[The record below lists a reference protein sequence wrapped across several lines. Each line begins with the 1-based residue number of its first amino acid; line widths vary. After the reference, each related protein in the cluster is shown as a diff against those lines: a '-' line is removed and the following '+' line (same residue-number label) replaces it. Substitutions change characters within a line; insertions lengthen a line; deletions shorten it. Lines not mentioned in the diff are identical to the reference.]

1 MATNFPTSLDA
12 LTNPTSADS
21 LNSPDHAGQ
30 HANANDSIEALEAKV
45 GINSSA
51 VTTSLDYRLAQVES
65 TSNARTFGSIALG
78 AGSITVAALDMA
90 SGSLLTTP
98 IGGAFE
104 YDGKVGYFT
113 NGSGR
118 GLLDGFAYYAN
129 SGTNSLTNTL
139 TTAQSMFG
147 KVFTVQANTLYN
159 FEIVFK
165 TTKNTGQTASIG
177 FGFVNSGS
185 TITNG
190 YFQFM
195 GNSTASGASA
205 TIVGGYSTTITNMT
219 NLFTANTTA
228 TAAFTIKGQ
237 VRIGANG
244 GTLQPSVNY
253 QTAAPGGT
261 GTIDIGSYAMF
272 RAVGTDSGAV
282 SIGAWS

>member
-12 LTNPTSADS
+12 LTNPTSS
-21 LNSPDHAGQ
+21 NTLNSPDHAGQ
-30 HANANDSIEALEAKV
+30 HSDANDAIEALEAKV

-51 VTTSLDYRLAQVES
+51 VTTSLDYRTTQLES
-65 TSNARTFGSIALG
+65 TTNARTFGSIALG
-78 AGSITVAALDMA
+78 AGTGTVAALDFS
-90 SGSLLTTP
+90 SGSLLSSP
-98 IGGAFE
+98 SSGSFE

-113 NGSGR
+113 NSSGR

-129 SGTNSLTNTL
+129 SATVSLTNTL

-159 FEIVFK
+159 FEILCK
-165 TTKNTGQTASIG
+165 TTKNTGQTASVG
-177 FGFVNSGS
+177 FGFVNAGA

-190 YFQFM
+190 YFMFM
-195 GNSTASGASA
+195 GNATASGASA
-205 TIVGGYSTTITNMT
+205 TIVGGYQTTITTMT
-219 NLFTANTTA
+219 NLHTAGTSANV
-228 TAAFTIKGQ
+228 AFHIKGQ

-261 GTIDIGSYAMF
+261 GTIDIGSFIIF